1 MAKDIVT
8 YEEYRKELEQQGFEI
23 INPNGLKFALR
34 ANQGRRLKD
43 NILEKYADRKKEK
56 APQTLSEK
64 PQIIHDFADLNTI
77 IETAGEEQTPPPT
90 PKRKKRKKKK
100 EKNADTR
107 RRKTGNDLRRR
118 TGLL

>member
-1 MAKDIVT
+1 MAKDIIT

-23 INPNGLKFALR
+23 TNPNGLKFALR

-43 NILEKYADRKKEK
+43 NILEKYTDRKKEK

-64 PQIIHDFADLNTI
+64 PQIIHNFADLNTV
-77 IETAGEEQTPPPT
+77 IETAGEGQTPPPT

-100 EKNADTR
+100 TPTPVEKKTR
-107 RRKTGNDLRRR
+107 NDLRRR